1 MIHMIPG
8 LCLCWTLCRDNWWS
22 RPFVAYD
29 DMTGD
34 PDLLP
39 TTAMSRN
46 IGLCAL
52 ITGGP
57 QCSRDLPLA
66 LIGICAIPGG
76 PALSRGL
83 PFAHDDLCPR

>member
-1 MIHMIPG
+1 MKAGGPDLLLLM
-8 LCLCWTLCRDNWWS
+8 
-22 RPFVAYD
+22 
-29 DMTGD
+29 MTGGPD
-34 PDLLP
+34 LLLLMMTGGPDLLP
-39 TTAMSRN
+39 MTAMSRN